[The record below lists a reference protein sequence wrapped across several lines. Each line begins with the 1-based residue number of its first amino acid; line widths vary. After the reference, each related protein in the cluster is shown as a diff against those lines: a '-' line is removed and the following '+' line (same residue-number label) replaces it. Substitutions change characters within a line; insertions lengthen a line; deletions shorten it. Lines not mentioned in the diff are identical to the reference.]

1 MKSNGPRQEP
11 CGIPHVTGR
20 ELDLL
25 PFIDAIFLTVFEV

>member
-11 CGIPHVTGR
+11 CGTPHVTGR

-25 PFIDAIFLTVFEV
+25 PFKEQFVDGF